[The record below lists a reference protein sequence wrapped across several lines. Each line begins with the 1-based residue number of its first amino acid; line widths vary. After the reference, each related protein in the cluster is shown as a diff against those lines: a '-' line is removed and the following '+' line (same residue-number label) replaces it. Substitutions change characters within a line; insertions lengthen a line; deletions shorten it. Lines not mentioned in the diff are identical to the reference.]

1 MNQLLVRAVSLR
13 TGLPP
18 DVVEKVADGIVDWI
32 KEHPEAVREIVGR
45 ADIKNVDLPGAAY
58 RLGTY
63 VRKMRENR

>member
-1 MNQLLVRAVSLR
+1 MNQLLVRAVSIR

-18 DVVEKVADGIVDWI
+18 DVVEKVADGLVDWL

-45 ADIKNVDLPGAAY
+45 ADIRNVDLPGVAY

-63 VRKMRENR
+63 VRKIRGGR